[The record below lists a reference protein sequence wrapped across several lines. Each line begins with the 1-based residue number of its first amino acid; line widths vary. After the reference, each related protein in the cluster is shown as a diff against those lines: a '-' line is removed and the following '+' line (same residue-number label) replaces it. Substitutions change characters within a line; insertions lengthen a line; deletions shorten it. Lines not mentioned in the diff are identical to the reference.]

1 MLAVDGEI
9 RASHRRT
16 PSDETAAGRAKG
28 ACRSKSYRVH
38 LCARGFAFPACC
50 THASISSHGRTSML
64 IPTVTAMDERHT
76 PDGQASAAYMR
87 LELRRLRQW
96 PGPCPD
102 QCAPNR
108 RTPPCECRSPPTWRS
123 HLSPPPPAPLVSRR
137 LPSPPAPTPA
147 HVVAQP
153 SGSPGQPSIDTL
165 DPHRNAP
172 PTRPARADV
181 PSSTPAVSPHEANET
196 KM

>member
-137 LPSPPAPTPA
+137 LPSPLAPDTGPRRGTAIWFARSTINRYSRPTQERAPHTPRSRRRSFL
-147 HVVAQP
+147 HPRGV
-153 SGSPGQPSIDTL
+153 S
-165 DPHRNAP
+165 
-172 PTRPARADV
+172 AR
-181 PSSTPAVSPHEANET
+181 SE
-196 KM
+196 